1 MARNRESTSTPADA
15 QANTEQAEQTQ
26 GEAVTGTTET
36 ASTPVGT
43 ATAGA
48 GATTAAEAKTDNRH
62 KLVTLNEDTAPK
74 FGGPV
79 GQAVKRA
86 EYIRKRWR
94 DDHIDRGSIKKEINS
109 MGDNSTYQII
119 FAATKKIP
127 GGPQKTAAGAEQATA
142 ASQSPDA
149 LAEQKVATS

>member
-15 QANTEQAEQTQ
+15 QANTEQAGQTQ
-26 GEAVTGTTET
+26 GEAVTGT

-48 GATTAAEAKTDNRH
+48 GATAAAAEAKTDNRH

-94 DDHIDRGSIKKEINS
+94 DDHVDRGSIKKEINS

-127 GGPQKTAAGAEQATA
+127 GGPQKTATAGAEQVTA
-142 ASQSPDA
+142 ASQAVNAP
-149 LAEQKVATS
+149 AEQEATS